1 MVHILHHPEG
11 SGASGAYQGF
21 IRPFSDDA
29 TARRALQSL
38 EEDQPLHVS
47 GGRLDADPPGPR
59 DHPLAG
65 HLIDMAVPFT
75 VLLLE
80 FPGSEH
86 ARTYLLDP
94 PMVPG
99 ISESPHLRKDKPVNI
114 DGESY
119 SALCVYSGSLHR
131 FESGRSRTEQL
142 LDQTAIYLA
151 KYLIWLRTRRLY
163 RRTASG
169 LQLVR
174 SPRSRERFTTSEVF
188 RSPDLFW
195 NGYWPG
201 RIAPA
206 GPQVHLATIK
216 PEDECWCWSGDRYG
230 ECCRPKESAFI
241 AAVEYQ
247 RVCAQTVRDLM
258 AAVHARLRTE

>member
-1 MVHILHHPEG
+1 MAAVVDPLSSQAPAFAAPELPDYPWFISCTIPEG

-119 SALCVYSGSLHR
+119 SALCVYSGSL
-131 FESGRSRTEQL
+131 QP
-142 LDQTAIYLA
+142 I
-151 KYLIWLRTRRLY
+151 
-163 RRTASG
+163 
-169 LQLVR
+169 
-174 SPRSRERFTTSEVF
+174 RERPEPDGAVTGPNGNLFGQV
-188 RSPDLFW
+188 PDLATNEEALQADGEW
-195 NGYWPG
+195 
-201 RIAPA
+201 AP
-206 GPQVHLATIK
+206 T
-216 PEDECWCWSGDRYG
+216 R
-230 ECCRPKESAFI
+230 
-241 AAVEYQ
+241 
-247 RVCAQTVRDLM
+247 
-258 AAVHARLRTE
+258 